1 MATAPVSGAA
11 LASEFDVLATPVPQ
25 DGAQYLI
32 DDGDLLNKVSRRSLP
47 KKLQELEKATG
58 FHLTV
63 SALGGWSPPPPGR
76 ERRRE
81 RRRPPRQPQRRPSAI
96 ARRRLARLPA
106 TDGRRTP
113 SPRW

>member
-47 KKLQELEKATG
+47 KKLQELENATG

-63 SALGGWSPPPPGR
+63 SALGGLVASAPGR

-81 RRRPPRQPQRRPSAI
+81 RRRPQRRPQRRPSAV

-106 TDGRRTP
+106 TDGR
-113 SPRW
+113 

>member
-25 DGAQYLI
+25 EGAQYLV

-63 SALGGWSPPPPGR
+63 SAPP
-76 ERRRE
+76 
-81 RRRPPRQPQRRPSAI
+81 
-96 ARRRLARLPA
+96 ARAEAAAPLAA
-106 TDGRRTP
+106 AGY
-113 SPRW
+113 